1 MNIVQLLDRSKQPK
15 KEFAVLPQGN
25 TITYGD
31 LVLCVDKLS
40 IVFDQLG
47 LKPNDKIVL
56 STEDARSL
64 VEIAIAAYRYGLT
77 VILIDH
83 TSKSTRVNSI
93 LNTSKPQAF
102 FIDPHLKTAW
112 AIEHNCIEIKK
123 RKCREKNIQ

>member
-1 MNIVQLLDRSKQPK
+1 
-15 KEFAVLPQGN
+15 
-25 TITYGD
+25 
-31 LVLCVDKLS
+31 
-40 IVFDQLG
+40 
-47 LKPNDKIVL
+47 
-56 STEDARSL
+56 

-112 AIEHNCIEIKK
+112 AIDANCIEIKEEVR
-123 RKCREKNIQ
+123 RKKYSIRSLLKK